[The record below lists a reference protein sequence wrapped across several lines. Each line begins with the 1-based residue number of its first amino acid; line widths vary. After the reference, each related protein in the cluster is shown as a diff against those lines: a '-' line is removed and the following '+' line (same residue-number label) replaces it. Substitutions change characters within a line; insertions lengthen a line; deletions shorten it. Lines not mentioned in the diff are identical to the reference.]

1 MNSVSSMNSASST
14 QPASRRQKASVV
26 RQYGPFPVERVHGV
40 THDGSRVWFAH
51 GKQIAAVN
59 LETGA
64 IEKEIAVPAD
74 AGTAFDGEH
83 FYQIGEDK
91 IRKLDPKTGHVV
103 ATLATPVMTQDNS
116 GLAWADGT
124 LWVGQ
129 YKGRAIH
136 QIDATTGK
144 LLKTVRS
151 DRFVTGVSFVDGE
164 LWHGT
169 WEDNAAELRRV
180 DPATGR
186 VLETLEMPDG
196 DGVSGLEAKGDL
208 LFCGGIKAPV
218 VRAVKRPA
226 RK

>member
-1 MNSVSSMNSASST
+1 MSTASST
-14 QPASRRQKASVV
+14 QSSSTRQKATVV
-26 RQYGPFPVERVHGV
+26 REYGPFPVERVHGV
-40 THDGSRVWFAH
+40 THDGTHVWFAH
-51 GKQIAAVN
+51 GKKLAAMN
-59 LETGA
+59 PETGA
-64 IEKEIAVPAD
+64 IEKDIEVPAE

-83 FYQIGEDK
+83 LYQIGQDK
-91 IRKLDPKTGHVV
+91 IRKVDPKTGRVV
-103 ATLATPVMTQDNS
+103 ATLATPGMTNDNS
-116 GLAWADGT
+116 GLAWEGGT

-144 LLKTVRS
+144 VLKTLRS
-151 DRFVTGVSFVDGE
+151 DRFVTGVSFVDGD

-169 WEDNAAELRRV
+169 WEEDTAELRRV

-186 VLETLEMPDG
+186 VLETLEMPPG
-196 DGVSGLEAKGDL
+196 GVSGLEAKGDL
-208 LFCGGIKAPV
+208 LFCGGIKTPV